1 MYDELFCF
9 SILRQFLW
17 VNFLFLAQKYTFIF
31 KSYSYA
37 GSTNAAKDY
46 VKSWTPFNS
55 VFWIELQKKQKLQ
68 KHTVCVWQTVYK
80 VRANFLSA
88 FI

>member
-1 MYDELFCF
+1 MYDGLFCF
-9 SILRQFLW
+9 SILRQFL
-17 VNFLFLAQKYTFIF
+17 AQKYTFIL

-37 GSTNAAKDY
+37 GNTNAAKGY
-46 VKSWTPFNS
+46 VKSRASFNS
-55 VFWIELQKKQKLQ
+55 VFQIELQKKQKLQ
-68 KHTVCVWQTVYK
+68 KHTVCVWQIIYK

>member
-1 MYDELFCF
+1 MCVSMYDGLFCL

-37 GSTNAAKDY
+37 GNTNAAKDY
-46 VKSWTPFNS
+46 VKSRTPFNS
-55 VFWIELQKKQKLQ
+55 VF
-68 KHTVCVWQTVYK
+68 
-80 VRANFLSA
+80 
-88 FI
+88 